1 MSLRSTA
8 RSRLARLRPPSKRG
22 SVTWG
27 VNDQARWPE
36 RNRSDRSALDDPRKP
51 VSEMRGKKAARA
63 APMSALRAR
72 SQVLGRLDVR
82 AVDEQFGR
90 RAGRQVLQQHG
101 YVGRLCRLCRP
112 CGLCGQVRPQILHA
126 RQQQQGVAGLAQLA
140 FAALHVGAG
149 LGGQAQGVLV
159 VQGRGRA
166 RLAPPRSGAARI
178 HGFAACAAPVAAG
191 AGPRRGTG
199 RPAPLRHPG

>member
-8 RSRLARLRPPSKRG
+8 RSRLAPVAPPVEEGQRDLGSERPG
-22 SVTWG
+22 AL
-27 VNDQARWPE
+27 ARAEQVGQIGAGRSQEAGE
-36 RNRSDRSALDDPRKP
+36 RDAREEGRARRTNIR
-51 VSEMRGKKAARA
+51 AARA
-63 APMSALRAR
+63 QP
-72 SQVLGRLDVR
+72 VLGRLDVR

-90 RAGRQVLQQHG
+90 RAGRQVLQQQG

-112 CGLCGQVRPQILHA
+112 CGQVRPQILNA
-126 RQQQQGVAGLAQLA
+126 RQQQQGVAGLAQFA

-159 VQGRGRA
+159 IQGGGRA
-166 RLAPPRSGAARI
+166 RLAPLRSQAQRGFTALQRALRQLQAAQ
-178 HGFAACAAPVAAG
+178 GPVA
-191 AGPRRGTG
+191 GTG